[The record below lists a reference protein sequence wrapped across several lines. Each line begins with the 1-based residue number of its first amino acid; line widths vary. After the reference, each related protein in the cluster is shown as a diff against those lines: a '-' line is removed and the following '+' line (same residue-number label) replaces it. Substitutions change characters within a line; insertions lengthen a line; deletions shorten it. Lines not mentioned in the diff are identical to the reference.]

1 MKAHPKIV
9 ALTLF
14 LMLPTLGICADNTP
28 QGTYVPRIVLTAPW
42 GKTNLRVNKVPSE
55 PGTFGFRIDEEG
67 IEHGPT
73 AFTIAPNGDIY
84 IADNINDR
92 TQHFSASGQFISIIP
107 NVRVGYD
114 SGLRVDKEGNIYTGH
129 FYTLNPY
136 VKKFN
141 PQGNLLITYPV
152 SKDDEMGTDD
162 PAHWGGQGNILVD
175 DSGRIF
181 VQYLRGNF
189 EYSFQVGTKD
199 ATFGSAQQKTSW
211 KQGFY
216 GLTAN
221 LPNGNQRYSG
231 DILGLDSLYE
241 YEMEKD
247 EKNENIS
254 IITKYQNGKLV
265 GTYTLDWKQIE
276 CPILTAFSMGGRQ
289 VFDKGNI
296 YVFCSDKEG
305 IKIIKWSPVGGSK

>member
-1 MKAHPKIV
+1 LQTYPKII
-9 ALTLF
+9 ALILF
-14 LMLPTLGICADNTP
+14 LVLPVLGIYADSTL
-28 QGTYVPRIVLTAPW
+28 QGTYVPKVILTAPW
-42 GKTNLRVNKVPSE
+42 GKTNLRTNKVPSE

-92 TQHFSASGQFISIIP
+92 TQHFSASGQFISVIP

-141 PQGNLLITYPV
+141 PQGNLVITYPV
-152 SKDDEMGTDD
+152 GQDQEMGTDD
-162 PAHWGGQGNILVD
+162 PGQWGGQGNILVD
-175 DSGRIF
+175 DSGMVF
-181 VQYLRGNF
+181 VQYLRGNS
-189 EYSFQVGTKD
+189 EDGFQVGTKD
-199 ATFGSAQQKTSW
+199 APFSPAQQKATW

-231 DILGLDSLYE
+231 NILGLDAKYK

-254 IITKYQNGKLV
+254 IISKFQKGKLIA
-265 GTYTLDWKQIE
+265 TYTLDWKQIE

-305 IKIIKWSPVGGSK
+305 IKIIKWSPVEGGK